1 MPPVTLP
8 TQPGSRRL
16 REDPYIL
23 IYEKKLSGL
32 QSLLPLLEWMVRS
45 GLPLLIVAEDVE
57 SEGLLFVVNKRRGVL
72 KVAAVKAPGFGDPGT
87 ASHRRAYWRR
97 DDLRRSWHQARD
109 VTIDMLGRAKRVSI
123 TKVDTTI
130 VDGAVSKKNIDGR
143 IAQIEQQIEDIM
155 SDYDREK
162 LQGGSPSLRAAL
174 L

>member
-16 REDPYIL
+16 REDPCIL

-72 KVAAVKAPGFGDPGT
+72 KVAAVKAPGFGDRGT

-109 VTIDMLGRAKRVSI
+109 VTIVG
-123 TKVDTTI
+123 
-130 VDGAVSKKNIDGR
+130 
-143 IAQIEQQIEDIM
+143 
-155 SDYDREK
+155 
-162 LQGGSPSLRAAL
+162 P
-174 L
+174 

>member
-1 MPPVTLP
+1 
-8 TQPGSRRL
+8 
-16 REDPYIL
+16 
-23 IYEKKLSGL
+23 
-32 QSLLPLLEWMVRS
+32 
-45 GLPLLIVAEDVE
+45 
-57 SEGLLFVVNKRRGVL
+57 
-72 KVAAVKAPGFGDPGT
+72 
-87 ASHRRAYWRR
+87 
-97 DDLRRSWHQARD
+97 
-109 VTIDMLGRAKRVSI
+109 MLGRAKRVSI